1 MARVRLFGTEFNADP
16 LYKVEGGW
24 IMRSHAHT
32 SRCSQGTNIF
42 VSHAEIIEMAAAE
55 QPGPVPP
62 GEDHLEAAMAAER
75 ETLPSFAEV
84 DAKNGNAG
92 TRQERKA
99 AYSKAVAVL
108 NR

>member
-1 MARVRLFGTEFNADP
+1 MARVRLFGAEFNADP

-24 IMRSHAHT
+24 IMRSRAHT

-42 VSHAEIIEMAAAE
+42 VSNAEIIEMAAA
-55 QPGPVPP
+55 GPVPP

>member
-1 MARVRLFGTEFNADP
+1 MARVRLFGAEFNADP

-24 IMRSHAHT
+24 IMRSRAHT

-42 VSHAEIIEMAAAE
+42 VSNAEIIEMAAAE
-55 QPGPVPP
+55 QVPP